1 MSIVAE
7 RMMRPRSL
15 SFFVVLVCS
24 FASTEGAVEVSA
36 SPQDFLRRL
45 VSAAIERTNH
55 AVRYDPAYVRI
66 RYPGVTFQPTPVS
79 VLTK

>member
-1 MSIVAE
+1 
-7 RMMRPRSL
+7 MRPRSL

-36 SPQDFLRRL
+36 SAQDFLRRL
-45 VSAAIERTNH
+45 VSAAIERTND